1 MIDRRVLDYTTG
13 FVLAPRELILDL
25 GLRGDYGEYCIDL
38 LATAVRRGYR
48 VHESAVLE
56 RRAPTRYLEDGSESK
71 QLRASRVVLPDD
83 HRRSLEGA
91 SAKTTLTAGH
101 HHMERDQYE
110 RMAELQDHHWWF
122 VAKRRIV
129 DTLVR
134 QCATRSGDRR
144 PSAGWVLDAGCGTGA
159 MIPVLRQWGRVVGAD
174 VHRQALQCV
183 SHRPVIEADVLR
195 LPFADQA
202 FHLLGCFDVL
212 YHRRVADVEVALRE
226 LHRVC
231 HRQGLLVL
239 TDSALPALRS
249 SHDAALHGARRFR
262 LGSLQALLEGA
273 GFRVIYGSY
282 FHALLFPHR
291 GRSCD

>member
-1 MIDRRVLDYTTG
+1 
-13 FVLAPRELILDL
+13 
-25 GLRGDYGEYCIDL
+25 
-38 LATAVRRGYR
+38 
-48 VHESAVLE
+48 
-56 RRAPTRYLEDGSESK
+56 
-71 QLRASRVVLPDD
+71 
-83 HRRSLEGA
+83 
-91 SAKTTLTAGH
+91 
-101 HHMERDQYE
+101 MERDQYE

-134 QCATRSGDRR
+134 QCTTRSGDRR

-174 VHRQALQCV
+174 VHWQALQRI
-183 SHRPVIEADVLR
+183 SHRPVVEADVLR

-249 SHDAALHGARRFR
+249 SHDAAMHGARRFR

-282 FHALLFPHR
+282 FHALLFPIAAIVR
-291 GRSCD
+291 LIERAIEGIPGQLVPGRDPHVVPRSDLRPVPQWLNRALSGVYKVEAALLRSTRLPIGLSVVVIARPADVD